1 MTVSNGGFNKHWPE
15 MKFSKNMLQDALIKH
30 VLGLTNYHMA
40 DIGEVF
46 EVTVN
51 LMHGNEEN
59 WINSWSTMA
68 DRLQKKAQDYE
79 TKDKKISAASAY
91 LRASTYWRVSL
102 MYFSKTEDVRMKDYC
117 LASQNCYDKALK
129 LSDYPGTAIQIPYE
143 DTTLPGHYF
152 TAPSAG
158 QDAPL
163 LIVVPGRD
171 TWADD
176 TRWVTDA
183 AIKRGINALTF
194 DGPGQGMT
202 MRLQGLPFRP
212 DFEKVMKP
220 VLDFATSLP
229 HVDNNRIGVMGMS
242 FGGFQIPRAAAFDKR
257 IKICITDP
265 GNIAWG
271 KVISQRLKKILSLP
285 RSLRPALL
293 EYLLKDYTWK
303 QGCSEENLLNEL
315 AKYDN
320 TQIIN
325 KISAKTLVLNGAAE
339 VNPTAAKEF
348 YDLLTCPKDYLFFDE
363 NSTAQQHTQMGG
375 YAPASEEIFNWISDN
390 L

>member
-51 LMHGNEEN
+51 LKHGNEEN

-194 DGPGQGMT
+194 DGPGQ
-202 MRLQGLPFRP
+202 
-212 DFEKVMKP
+212 
-220 VLDFATSLP
+220 
-229 HVDNNRIGVMGMS
+229 GMS